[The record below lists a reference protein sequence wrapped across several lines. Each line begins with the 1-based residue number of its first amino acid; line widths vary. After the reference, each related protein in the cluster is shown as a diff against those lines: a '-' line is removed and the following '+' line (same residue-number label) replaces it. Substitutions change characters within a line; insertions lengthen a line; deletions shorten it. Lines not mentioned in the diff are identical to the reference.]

1 MTTSHLSSNT
11 GHTLL
16 RTERFRMA
24 ANVQAT
30 TTGCSIPTQISSQS
44 HFQLRCQGGQG
55 GQGTTIV
62 VAAFFKEIDIDKNGA
77 SHQQALLLGSGTVWE
92 SDVERIGLSKNLNA
106 KGLGGFENLSNVRS
120 IAVRLLLAGREDME
134 WNLATTPAT
143 ARISFGATV
152 DATTS
157 AARWRVDLVNRIAT
171 RCLDLER
178 RHAKEA
184 IFLHAA
190 EFLSTRCDS
199 GLLVAAAFATAKGA
213 AEWTVD
219 GDHLGLCVGFL
230 MERRIV

>member
-1 MTTSHLSSNT
+1 
-11 GHTLL
+11 
-16 RTERFRMA
+16 MA
-24 ANVQAT
+24 SVFA
-30 TTGCSIPTQISSQS
+30 
-44 HFQLRCQGGQG
+44 
-55 GQGTTIV
+55 
-62 VAAFFKEIDIDKNGA
+62 
-77 SHQQALLLGSGTVWE
+77 
-92 SDVERIGLSKNLNA
+92 
-106 KGLGGFENLSNVRS
+106 
-120 IAVRLLLAGREDME
+120 
-134 WNLATTPAT
+134 
-143 ARISFGATV
+143 ATV
-152 DATTS
+152 IFAAIGIIVPAAIDTVTIG
-157 AARWRVDLVNRIAT
+157 ARWRVDLVNRIAI